1 MAITSRLSTRSAKA
15 DRLARRADAS
25 QQKIKSP
32 PKHEKNV
39 LLQSLVKDIQEEKL
53 RKGSDYGVI
62 AATMKARSAQYPWL
76 KRGMLY
82 HLMSTQDSLV
92 KQIILD
98 MDHYLPG
105 RQASAFKKAYD
116 KNTKAKPHMAWL
128 DETFVHFL
136 FKQEWTRRTVQS
148 TTPPPPPTMSSPPP
162 IARVLPTPLPV
173 PTMPPQIARVLPTP
187 VREDFQPSERTF
199 PSTEGSAIGTGSSS
213 AASSSNTE
221 PHSSSSS
228 LGRVAAQVQQTL
240 NMGGAKE
247 RYNRCSNHQQKTT
260 LDQCPQLCCRMPRG
274 KVLSPNKSKVHPSTQ
289 HLDKYHK
296 RSNIKIWIRR
306 G

>member
-92 KQIILD
+92 KQTIFD

-105 RQASAFKKAYD
+105 KQVSAFKKVYD

-136 FKQEWTRRTVQS
+136 FKQEWTRRTVPS
-148 TTPPPPPTMSSPPP
+148 KITPPPP
-162 IARVLPTPLPV
+162 
-173 PTMPPQIARVLPTP
+173 
-187 VREDFQPSERTF
+187 
-199 PSTEGSAIGTGSSS
+199 
-213 AASSSNTE
+213 
-221 PHSSSSS
+221 
-228 LGRVAAQVQQTL
+228 
-240 NMGGAKE
+240 
-247 RYNRCSNHQQKTT
+247 TT
-260 LDQCPQLCCRMPRG
+260 AT
-274 KVLSPNKSKVHPSTQ
+274 KK
-289 HLDKYHK
+289 
-296 RSNIKIWIRR
+296 
-306 G
+306 